1 METRQESCNGICGK
15 LLKDTDTVRVLA
27 ISRSLGMTVA
37 EYLSKVSHEEHLL
50 RVAEL
55 AIDPY
60 RDVAKILGTLVSVSA
75 KLDKEYPYTDNQ
87 LIKEYKYQEMK
98 NVTSLQDSERSL
110 LYAFVG
116 KEEADRVLAQIR
128 ERETNNV

>member
-1 METRQESCNGICGK
+1 
-15 LLKDTDTVRVLA
+15 
-27 ISRSLGMTVA
+27 MTVA

-60 RDVAKILGTLVSVSA
+60 RDVARMLGTLVSVSA
-75 KLDKEYPYTDNQ
+75 KLDKEYPYTDSQ
-87 LIKEYKYQEMK
+87 LVKEYKYQEMK